1 MSQVNRIKELLRKR
15 KGKGISPLD
24 FPTGY
29 RLSHCILVLRKRGYD
44 INTDRTQFLPC
55 TMATY
60 TLIREPESV

>member
-29 RLSHCILVLRKRGYD
+29 RLSGRISELRELGWV
-44 INTDRTQFLPC
+44 INTDQTRFAPC